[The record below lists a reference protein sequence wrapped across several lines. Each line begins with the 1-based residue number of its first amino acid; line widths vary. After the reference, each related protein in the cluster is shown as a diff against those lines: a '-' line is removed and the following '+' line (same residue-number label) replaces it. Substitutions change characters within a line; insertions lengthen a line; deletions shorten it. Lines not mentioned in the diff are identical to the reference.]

1 MLVASWK
8 AVTTKTVVNC
18 FQKSKISSK
27 NQKATIAEGDDPLKE
42 LDEETENLHSI
53 QPDLVSEKMGAASFT
68 DIDGEV
74 LVEQQPPSDP

>member
-8 AVTTKTVVNC
+8 AVTTKTVANC

-53 QPDLVSEKMGAASFT
+53 
-68 DIDGEV
+68 
-74 LVEQQPPSDP
+74 